1 MLLEVTFIQAPQ
13 FEVGAAS
20 QATEFFLLPRLS
32 ADRIGRLGGA
42 ACAAEN
48 PFVGT
53 GADIAAPPGRRRSAD
68 AGAPTIPDRPR
79 AWRPD
84 RSRAE
89 FYANRPAA
97 GANPS
102 HPECAV
108 GRLAH
113 LRAGHLG
120 RLARSDSPSAV
131 RSCRSRQIVRRL
143 RGRIAPP
150 LPAAIHAVDD
160 PSATPRYARSPAESL
175 FASHQHPQ
183 FAVCASSFSQR
194 EERRNDITMLH
205 YFCRRV

>member
-1 MLLEVTFIQAPQ
+1 MRTNWPVLKLTAPKQATALRAGACCSMGSLDYRWYPHAAARTMLLEVTFIQAPQ

-20 QATEFFLLPRLS
+20 HVTAFFLLPRLS

-53 GADIAAPPGRRRSAD
+53 GADIAAPPGRRRIAD
-68 AGAPTIPDRPR
+68 AGAPTIPDRPS

-102 HPECAV
+102 HPE
-108 GRLAH
+108 G
-113 LRAGHLG
+113 
-120 RLARSDSPSAV
+120 
-131 RSCRSRQIVRRL
+131 
-143 RGRIAPP
+143 
-150 LPAAIHAVDD
+150 
-160 PSATPRYARSPAESL
+160 
-175 FASHQHPQ
+175 
-183 FAVCASSFSQR
+183 
-194 EERRNDITMLH
+194 
-205 YFCRRV
+205 